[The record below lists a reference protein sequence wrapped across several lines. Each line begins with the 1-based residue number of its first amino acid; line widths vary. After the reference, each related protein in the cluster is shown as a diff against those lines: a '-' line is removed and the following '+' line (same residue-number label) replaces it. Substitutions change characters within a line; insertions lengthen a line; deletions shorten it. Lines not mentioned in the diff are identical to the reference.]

1 MEDNELLN
9 EEKEISVSEA
19 EEVKENAE
27 NVEASGEE
35 VAEATSE
42 EVLPSKEETKE
53 QATKPEK
60 KQKEKKVK
68 EKKQKPIEDFS
79 GLSDDEI
86 YAKVET
92 QRLLKRKKRTK
103 IATLI
108 ALCFTFVI
116 AVCLICFS
124 TIPVGLYP
132 KCVSKNY
139 EMISF
144 YPGTIS
150 SGFAFEDG
158 TKGANAFNKVLDKSF
173 SEVYLTAIFSGKLG
187 EYEIEEKY
195 ATNFDDAISQDLVSS
210 NTYYVAFEYGED
222 KVVLNKNGKKYVS
235 KVSAKDDFD
244 GTLKYKTAYLQ
255 VSDKDGF
262 SDTAIYLSINNYPDS
277 TKNKTVK
284 ITVRANTYEIF
295 KAWSDLYDI
304 YKGV

>member
-1 MEDNELLN
+1 MMEENELRN
-9 EEKEISVSEA
+9 ETTEQTENSQEQEIVEETKAELQEPAEQADGVENAEQVEVA
-19 EEVKENAE
+19 EEVKP
-27 NVEASGEE
+27 EE
-35 VAEATSE
+35 
-42 EVLPSKEETKE
+42 P
-53 QATKPEK
+53 K
-60 KQKEKKVK
+60 KVKKVK
-68 EKKQKPIEDFS
+68 EKKQKPVEDFS

-92 QRLLKRKKRTK
+92 ARLLKRKKKSK
-103 IATLI
+103 IAILV

-124 TIPVGLYP
+124 TIPVGMYP

-144 YPGTIS
+144 YPGTAS
-150 SGFAFEDG
+150 SRFAFEDG
-158 TKGANAFNKVLDKSF
+158 TKGANEFNKLLDKSF

-195 ATNFDDAISQDLVSS
+195 ATNFEDAISQDLVSS
-210 NTYYVAFEYGED
+210 NKYYVAFEYGED
-222 KVVLNKNGKKYVS
+222 KIVLNKNGKKYVS
-235 KVSAKDDFD
+235 KVSPKDEFD
-244 GTLKYKTAYLQ
+244 GTLKYKAAYLE

-277 TKNKTVK
+277 TKNKTLK
-284 ITVRANTYEIF
+284 ITLRANTYQIYQ
-295 KAWSDLYDI
+295 AWSDLYDI